1 MQHEDVL
8 TTDIH
13 QRSRLVLPTVEFALL
28 VPGDFESPDPGNLS
42 AQPVGSIEC
51 KEQHARSWRAG
62 KVVALTAINAVLA
75 ITDHHGV
82 QRYSRDRCFMT
93 SIGITALDHAPQVF
107 AAWLNELCDDL
118 GFPQP
123 RAYMLLHETLHAIR
137 DFLTVDEA
145 ADLAA
150 QLPVLVR
157 GVYFEGW
164 NPSKSPAKPRNKSD
178 LIERVA
184 SRFQKEPLDDPDRAV
199 AAVIDLLRRHVSWG
213 EFKQVKHAMRKPIQE
228 LWE

>member
-1 MQHEDVL
+1 MS
-8 TTDIH
+8 TT
-13 QRSRLVLPTVEFALL
+13 
-28 VPGDFESPDPGNLS
+28 
-42 AQPVGSIEC
+42 
-51 KEQHARSWRAG
+51 
-62 KVVALTAINAVLA
+62 
-75 ITDHHGV
+75 
-82 QRYSRDRCFMT
+82 
-93 SIGITALDHAPQVF
+93 GITALDHAPQVF
-107 AAWLNELCDDL
+107 AEWLNELCDDL
-118 GFPQP
+118 EFTKP
-123 RAYMLLHETLHAIR
+123 RGYLLLHETLHAIR

-164 NPSKSPAKPRNKSD
+164 NPSKTPVRPRNKSD

-184 SRFQKEPLDDPDRAV
+184 SRFQKEPLDDSDRAV

-213 EFKQVKHAMRKPIQE
+213 EFKQAKHAMRKPVQE